1 MTHRTY
7 GMTQD
12 CKGCRY
18 WSEMVAMADGGGP
31 IKAMCLS
38 SVSPLRGKFVSGQQ
52 TCGDWKSGHYGAVDD
67 PPNYGAEVRPLYDAE
82 DRGAKA
88 RGAKE

>member
-7 GMTQD
+7 GQTKD

-18 WSEMVAMADGGGP
+18 WSEMIAMADGGGP

-38 SVSPLRGKFVSGQQ
+38 TDGPRNGQFVTGHQ
-52 TCGDWKSGHYGAVDD
+52 TCTDWKSGHYGAVDD

-88 RGAKE
+88 RGAKS